1 MSTDEEMDWSKPP
14 TSWAAV
20 FEGEAEL
27 PIPAVVY
34 RSSHKGEHD
43 ATASPSSITQVAC
56 GSQCEPL
63 RYLPSPFT
71 NRSNCLETIEEV
83 ADLEIE
89 AVDEEIESDDQDTE
103 MKRSAS

>member
-1 MSTDEEMDWSKPP
+1 MSSDEEMDWSKPP

-27 PIPAVVY
+27 PIPAVVN
-34 RSSHKGEHD
+34 RSSRNSEND
-43 ATASPSSITQVAC
+43 ALASPSSITQVAC

-71 NRSNCLETIEEV
+71 NRSNCLATIEEV

-89 AVDEEIESDDQDTE
+89 AAEETQLGDQDTE